1 MEQNENNN
9 SPKYAFYYLLS
20 LFALGFM
27 AVSTGMI
34 IFQIINKNVVD
45 LLASAMTCYEPGA
58 LRFAIAAII
67 ISAPIYYISLF
78 QINKNLYLGK
88 LNLEAGVR
96 RWLTYFILFVS
107 FVTIT
112 GYLIS
117 IIYNF
122 LDGELTIKFI
132 LKTIAALIIAAAVF
146 SYYLYE
152 IKRKDA
158 VGKKNRVLKIYFYAS
173 LAAVIII
180 LISGIVFV
188 ESPVYARAKKQDDKI
203 AENLDIVK
211 MKIDA
216 YTSEKGMIPKD
227 VDELLKHDLLVK
239 DNILNPFDKKEIE
252 YQIESDTSYKLCAE
266 FLTSNLG
273 KEGKDCSGGW
283 YNDQWPHDKGYQCF
297 EEDFIFS
304 TPQ

>member
-1 MEQNENNN
+1 MELNENNN

-27 AVSTGMI
+27 AVSTGTI

-45 LLASAMTCYEPGA
+45 LLASSMTCYEPGA
-58 LRFAIAAII
+58 LRSAIAAII
-67 ISAPIYYISLF
+67 ISTPIYYVSSF

-88 LNLEAGVR
+88 LKLESGVR
-96 RWLTYFILFVS
+96 KWLTYFILFVS
-107 FVTIT
+107 FAAIT

-122 LDGELTIKFI
+122 LDGELTVKFI
-132 LKTIAALIIAAAVF
+132 LKTVTALIIAAAVF

-152 IKRKDA
+152 IKRAYA
-158 VGKKNRVLKIYFYAS
+158 VGKKDNALKIYFYAS
-173 LAAVIII
+173 LFAVILS

-203 AENLDIVK
+203 VENLDIIK

-216 YTSEKGMIPKD
+216 YTSEKGIAPKD
-227 VDELLKHDLLVK
+227 FDELLKNDLLVQ
-239 DNILNPFDKKEIE
+239 DNILNPFNKKEIE
-252 YQIESDTSYKLCAE
+252 YKIEKDAGYKLCAE

-273 KEGKDCSGGW
+273 KEGKDCSIGW

-297 EEDFIFS
+297 EKDFIFNY
-304 TPQ
+304 